1 MKAALSS
8 DFNGTDGKRFRNFG
22 HLFGGFFK
30 PGSSCS
36 MLVVE
41 ALKVCQRFLLSTGSQ
56 ISPNLIWGLA

>member
-1 MKAALSS
+1 MKAPLSS
-8 DFNGTDGKRFRNFG
+8 DFNGTDGKRFQNFG

-36 MLVVE
+36 MLVLE
-41 ALKVCQRFLLSTGSQ
+41 ALKVCQGVLLPTGSQ